1 MFRAIGARTGYGRAV
16 KWLVRIAAGVTIA
29 LLIQAA
35 LTGLMLFR
43 VAFTV
48 ALFLIFFVGLHEG
61 IDMSGFWGDD
71 DDDGQG
77 PMRPA

>member
-1 MFRAIGARTGYGRAV
+1 M
-16 KWLVRIAAGVTIA
+16 KWLVRLLAGATIA

-35 LTGLMLFR
+35 FTGLILFR

-48 ALFLIFFVGLHEG
+48 ALFLIFFVGLYEG

-71 DDDGQG
+71 DDDDQG